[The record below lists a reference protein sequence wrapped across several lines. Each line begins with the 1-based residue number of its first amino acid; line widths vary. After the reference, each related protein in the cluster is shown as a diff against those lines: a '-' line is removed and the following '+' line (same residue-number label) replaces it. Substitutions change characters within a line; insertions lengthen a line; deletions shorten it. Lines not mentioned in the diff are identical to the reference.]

1 MNYSFFDYKYN
12 IANFSSDLF
21 STWHIIYIVL
31 AYLSVIILCIL
42 LPKKKKHNIDL
53 FLKIIGI
60 SVLIAEIS
68 KVSFESYYD
77 ITTGRGFNFGGI
89 LPVYTCSIFIF
100 TSLLAGF
107 TKGKIKDIC
116 ISFLTTVGLISG
128 AIGVVYCNGLN
139 FYPFWTFGAFY
150 SLFFHYSMMLTG
162 IILLA
167 SKYKKLEWKDAL
179 YAWIPIVIMA
189 VFAIPLNIIYNADY
203 MLLHDASGV
212 PLYHDLALSLID
224 KGFGW
229 IFTIIM
235 LVTYIPLGGL
245 IIVLYKLILL
255 IFRKKV
261 SNE

>member
-21 STWHIIYIVL
+21 SIWHIIYIVL

-116 ISFLTTVGLISG
+116 LSFLTTVGLISG

-189 VFAIPLNIIYNADY
+189 IFAVPLNIIYNADY

-212 PLYHDLALSLID
+212 PLMHDLALFLID
-224 KGFGW
+224 HKFGF

-245 IIVLYKLILL
+245 VIALYKLILL
-255 IFRKKV
+255 IFGRKV

>member
-1 MNYSFFDYKYN
+1 MGYHFFDYKYN
-12 IANFSSDLF
+12 IPNFSSDLF
-21 STWHIIYIVL
+21 STWHIIYIIL
-31 AYLSVIILCIL
+31 AYLSCILLCIF

-60 SVLIAEIS
+60 ATLIAEIS

-77 ITTGRGFNFGGI
+77 ITTGQGFNYGGI
-89 LPVYTCSIFIF
+89 LPVYTCSLFIYC
-100 TSLLAGF
+100 SILAGF

-116 ISFLTTVGLISG
+116 ISHLSTVGMISG

-162 IILLA
+162 IVLLA
-167 SKYKKLEWKDAL
+167 SKYKKLEWIDAI
-179 YAWIPIVIMA
+179 YSWIPMVILS
-189 VFAIPLNIIYNADY
+189 VVAIPLNIKFNADY

-212 PLYHDLALSLID
+212 PLMHDLALWLID
-224 KGFGW
+224 KKLGF

-235 LVTYIPLGGL
+235 LLTYIPLGWLVIGIYK
-245 IIVLYKLILL
+245 IIVRL
-255 IFRKKV
+255 FRKKV
-261 SNE
+261 VNE